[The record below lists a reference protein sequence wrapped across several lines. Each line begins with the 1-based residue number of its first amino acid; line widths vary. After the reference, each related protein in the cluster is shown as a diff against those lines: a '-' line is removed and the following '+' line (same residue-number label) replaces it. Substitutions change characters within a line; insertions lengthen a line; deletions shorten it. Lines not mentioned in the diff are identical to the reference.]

1 MEALSAIS
9 PIVILLS
16 GFSFTSSLRAMEIA
30 VLVVLLLMNHKL
42 QDPVPIVMFFL
53 HEGTS
58 ENLNDQ
64 YSVFMS

>member
-16 GFSFTSSLRAMEIA
+16 GFSFKSSLRAMEIA

-42 QDPVPIVMFFL
+42 QDPVPIVMLFFC
-53 HEGTS
+53 T
-58 ENLNDQ
+58 
-64 YSVFMS
+64 